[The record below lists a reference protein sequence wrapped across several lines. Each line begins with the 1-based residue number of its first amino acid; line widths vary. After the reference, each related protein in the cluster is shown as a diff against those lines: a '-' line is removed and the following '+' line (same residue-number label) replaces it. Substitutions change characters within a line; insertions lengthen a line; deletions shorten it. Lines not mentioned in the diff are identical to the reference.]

1 MDSTQQTEVLL
12 VISNLPD
19 VESAELLARAVIEQR
34 LAACV
39 NIMPAC
45 RSLYWW
51 KGQIDQSGEI
61 PVFFKT
67 TRRSFTDLQACIRAH
82 HPYELPEVIAIS
94 VADGLPAY
102 LRWVDEQVEKP

>member
-1 MDSTQQTEVLL
+1 MQGTPHTEVLL

-19 VESAELLARAVIEQR
+19 IDSAESLARTVLEQR

-51 KGQIDQSGEI
+51 KGQIEQSAEI

-67 TRRSFTDLQACIRAH
+67 TRRRFAALQTCIRAH
-82 HPYELPEVIAIS
+82 HPYELPEVIAIPLT
-94 VADGLPAY
+94 DGLPEY
-102 LRWVDEQVEKP
+102 LRWVDNEVEEQ